1 MNPFTLLS
9 KQQKRIRKLSARTLK
24 EFRNEEKVF
33 NPKREMQDY
42 LLVTIDDVGVLI
54 PNDMKMKFNDA
65 KKIIQK
71 HIKRIKKVSNEYME
85 HYFVFNPKAR
95 TLKKYEHDL
104 YVDDKEIERLVKN
117 NEVEITK

>member
-33 NPKREMQDY
+33 NPRREMQDY
-42 LLVTIDDVGVLI
+42 LLVTIDRVAVLI
-54 PNDMKMKFNDA
+54 PNDMRMKFYDA

-71 HIKRIKKVSNEYME
+71 QIKRRK
-85 HYFVFNPKAR
+85 
-95 TLKKYEHDL
+95 L
-104 YVDDKEIERLVKN
+104 YVKVKICYYG
-117 NEVEITK
+117 VFFKSSSS